1 MKNNNDQF
9 KESKALWEK
18 LRSKYVDKLSP
29 KQNLSGIDIKT
40 VYTPEDIEGLKLS
53 EMPGVYP
60 YTRGLYPDGYALTP
74 WMQQMVFGYG
84 TVEESRK
91 KMEDMVAEGMEGY
104 FGHKVFNM
112 VLDIPSMYGI
122 DSDHPE
128 SRGNVGQ
135 CGCVMASGED
145 YDEIMRDWELE
156 TTNFSFI
163 TGDNCLPSLA
173 MACAAA
179 ERRGKPINALRGNS
193 MNWYPRT
200 AVQDIPSWEP
210 QWGYALMGDLMKYCT
225 HNIPAWNTTNI
236 FMYGLSEAGATP
248 LQELAYGLS
257 WGKSVI
263 DSGKKV
269 GLEADQFV
277 GRLGFQIGIQN
288 DFFEEVAKLRAHRRM
303 WAKITRDAGCQKP
316 QNMFARVHIHTSG
329 NVLTAQQ
336 PLNNTAR
343 ITMQVMAAIL
353 GGVQSI
359 HSCSFDEAISIP
371 TEVSH
376 RTAIRT
382 QQIMMWESGIR
393 NVADPLAGSY
403 YVEWLTDKME
413 QEAWKIY
420 NDLEKKGGYLKGIEE
435 GWVKR
440 DIDDMS
446 YKRKKAVKEGKT
458 PVVGVNMYTMEEEE
472 EAAQYKQFKVDLTI
486 EKKAIERLKA
496 YKAKRSQEKVGN
508 AIAHLKKT
516 CNEFKE
522 GKADVMPALV
532 EAARSGLT
540 VGEMTIPMRDAFGWY
555 VSE

>member
-1 MKNNNDQF
+1 MSNQDTTRTFDEVKT
-9 KESKALWEK
+9 AWEK
-18 LRSKYVDKLSP
+18 ARARYADKLKP
-29 KQNLSGIDIKT
+29 KKNLSGIPIKS
-40 VYTPEDIEGLKLS
+40 VYTKEDIQDKDLDT
-53 EMPGVYP
+53 MPGVFP

-84 TVEESRK
+84 TVDETRA
-91 KMEDMVAEGMEGY
+91 KMEKMVAEGMEGY

-128 SRGNVGQ
+128 ARGNVGQ
-135 CGCVMASGED
+135 CGCVLSSVED
-145 YDEIMRDWELE
+145 YDEILRDWDLK

-163 TGDNCLPSLA
+163 TGDNCLPALA
-173 MACAAA
+173 LACAAA
-179 ERRGKPINALRGNS
+179 ERRGESLSLLHGNS
-193 MNWYPRT
+193 MNWYPRI
-200 AVQDIPSWEP
+200 AVQDIPSWKP
-210 QWGYALMGDLMKYCT
+210 KWGYALMGDLMKFCT
-225 HNIPAWNTTNI
+225 NNVPAWNTANI

-263 DSGKKV
+263 DAGKNA
-269 GLEADQFV
+269 GLDPDSFV

-288 DFFEEVAKLRAHRRM
+288 DFFEEVAKLRAHRKM
-303 WAKITRDAGCQKP
+303 WANITKEAGCSKP
-316 QNMFARVHIHTSG
+316 QCRHARVHVHTSG

-343 ITMQVMAAIL
+343 ITMQVMAAIM
-353 GGVQSI
+353 GNVQSI

-371 TEVSH
+371 TEISH

-382 QQIMMWESGIR
+382 QQIMMQESGLR

-413 QEAWKIY
+413 KEAWEIY
-420 NDLEKKGGYLKGIEE
+420 NDLESKGGYMKGLEE
-435 GWVKR
+435 GWVKKA
-440 DIDDMS
+440 IDDTS
-446 YKRKKAVKEGKT
+446 YQRKQAVKSGDW
-458 PVVGVNMYTMEEEE
+458 PVVGLNMYTSDEEEKY
-472 EAAQYKQFKVDLTI
+472 QQFKVDLSI

-496 YKAKRSQEKVGN
+496 FKARRNQEEVDK
-508 AIAHLKKT
+508 AIEHLRNT
-516 CNEFKE
+516 CLEFKD
-522 GKADVMPALV
+522 GKAELMPALV
-532 EAARSGLT
+532 EAARKGVT
-540 VGEMTIPMRDAFGWY
+540 NGEMTAPMREVFGWY